1 MEISSGGNKISTSK
15 NLMQDPAFRGF
26 TIMYSKLPKRK
37 IFEDKIDIKV
47 SVKTTKNCYK

>member
-26 TIMYSKLPKRK
+26 TIMYSKLPKEKSLK
-37 IFEDKIDIKV
+37 IK
-47 SVKTTKNCYK
+47 SM